1 MKLNAI
7 FFLASFMIIVS
18 SFSQSYY
25 INSLGEQVD
34 AEIVEWS
41 LTGIKIKNGSKKS
54 TIKAEDMK
62 CCIIESEA
70 GRDSI
75 AKLENT
81 GMPFAPKHLL
91 MQVISSGKITY
102 YFESHWTSDDMRFTY
117 ILLKD
122 GKYQDITVTNKKWK
136 EFFSD
141 DSDIY
146 SRINNLKYKEYTDT
160 EIMKEIIDEYN
171 ANNQ

>member
-1 MKLNAI
+1 MKLNTI
-7 FFLASFMIIVS
+7 FLFASLIIMVNA
-18 SFSQSYY
+18 FSQSYY
-25 INSLGEQVD
+25 INSSDEQVEATILD
-34 AEIVEWS
+34 WS
-41 LTGIKIKNGSKKS
+41 LTGIKIQNGSKKA

-62 CCIIESEA
+62 CCIIESET

-91 MQVISSGKITY
+91 MKVISSGKITF

-136 EFFSD
+136 EFFAD
-141 DSDIY
+141 NSDIY
-146 SRINNLKYKEYTDT
+146 ARVNSLKYKEYTDT
-160 EIMKEIIDEYN
+160 DIMKEIIDEYN
-171 ANNQ
+171 ANNE